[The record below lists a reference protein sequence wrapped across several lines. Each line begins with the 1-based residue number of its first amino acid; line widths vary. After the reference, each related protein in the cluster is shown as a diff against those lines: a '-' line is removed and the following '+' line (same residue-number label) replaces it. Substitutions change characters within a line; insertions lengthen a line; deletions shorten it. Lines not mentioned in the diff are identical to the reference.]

1 MRAREAS
8 IRRRASHVAELGS
21 IALTEL
27 ATYEVET
34 SADLVYAVSGGRPRL
49 LDLYLPSGAERPLPL
64 IVWLHAGGWRSGS
77 RTHAPDLSRHFAMHG
92 FAMASVDYRL
102 SGEATFPAPLRD
114 VKAAIRWLRTN
125 GGGYGID
132 GGRIGLWGASAG
144 GHLATLAALTP
155 HDEFGPADDGASV
168 QRDVPTD
175 VQAVVTAYAPI
186 DFLSM
191 DAQRDEARIEVEDPS
206 AFVLPAGART
216 ADARS
221 YESLLIGAPI
231 GDRPDL
237 VRAANPLT
245 YVSADAP
252 PFLIV
257 HGRSDRAV
265 PVQQSALLYDA
276 LTRVGNDVTVH
287 LAAGK
292 GHGFLDRAD
301 VAHQQEPESTSA
313 EPSLSFAI
321 IEAFFRR
328 HLTGTTFD
336 RPAPDGAHR

>member
-1 MRAREAS
+1 
-8 IRRRASHVAELGS
+8 
-21 IALTEL
+21 LTEL
-27 ATYEVET
+27 PTFEVEL
-34 SADLVYAVSGGRPRL
+34 SADLVYTISGGRPRL
-49 LDLYLPSGAERPLPL
+49 LDLYIPRGAARPMPV
-64 IVWLHAGGWRSGS
+64 IVWLHAGGWRAGD
-77 RTHAPDLSRHFAMHG
+77 RKQAPDLSRHFASHG
-92 FAMASVDYRL
+92 FAMASIDYRL
-102 SGEATFPAPLRD
+102 SGEATFPAQLHD
-114 VKAAIRWLRTN
+114 VKAAIRWLRAH

-155 HDEFGPADDGASV
+155 TNELGRPDDGANEH
-168 QRDVPTD
+168 RDVPTD

-191 DAQRDEARIEVEDPS
+191 DAQRDEARIAVEDPS

-231 GDRPDL
+231 NDRPDL
-237 VRAANPLT
+237 ARAASPLT
-245 YVSADAP
+245 YMAAGAP

-265 PVQQSALLYDA
+265 PVQQSELLQEALA
-276 LTRVGNDVTVH
+276 RCGTDVTLH
-287 LAAGK
+287 LVDER

-301 VAHQQEPESTSA
+301 AAPARTLAV
-313 EPSLSFAI
+313 
-321 IEAFFRR
+321 IETFFRR
-328 HLTGTTFD
+328 HLTGSTFD
-336 RPAPDGAHR
+336 RPATDGAHP